1 MCGAFE
7 IERKDGEDE
16 SGQEAASKLAKEV
29 SSVVKTADGEE
40 VALSSLVAVSERDGR
55 VRVMASVSYR
65 ASRQWL
71 IICAFFF
78 FLPFPFSPPFPFFYK
93 GNNGSP
99 TVVVF
104 LR

>member
-71 IICAFFF
+71 ILCAFFF
-78 FLPFPFSPPFPFFYK
+78 FLPFPFFLSHFFLE